1 MTLLTPDRTGGRPSP
16 HQGTDPAP
24 GLSPST
30 TELGV
35 LFGGD
40 YNPEQWDPAVWR
52 EDARLMQLAGV
63 NLVTV
68 GVFSWSRYEP
78 QPGVR
83 DFAWMDE
90 VLDLLHAHG
99 IAVDLATPTASP
111 PPWLGHLH
119 PDTLPVDADGVRL
132 GWGSR
137 NQFSPASRVYRDHAL
152 AITRDVVERYAT
164 HPAVRMWHVG
174 NELGQVCHGE
184 ESAAAFREWLRERYG
199 SLAVLNEAWGT
210 AVWSQ
215 HYGQWEEIT
224 PPRRAP
230 YHLNPTQ
237 VLDFRRYSS
246 DALRS
251 LFREQ
256 RDVIRGIDPVR
267 PVTTNFMGFFPLVDY
282 WSWADDL
289 DVVADD
295 AYPDPADPHAPST
308 SALTHDLMRSLGRGR
323 PWVLMEQ
330 AAGAVSWRPHNL
342 TKSPGRSRLESL
354 QAVARGAD
362 AVCFFQWRAATKG
375 PERFHSAMLPHAGPE
390 TRAHQGVRRLGADLA
405 RLRAVVGTRVVAR
418 VAVLFDWPSW
428 WASQSEALPT
438 DRLDALAQLRSW
450 YRPLWEDGVAVDVA
464 RPGQDLSGYDVVL
477 APQLYLLAE
486 RAAEELRA
494 HVARGGTLVLGPFGG
509 VADESAHVRTGRFP
523 ALLRDVVGLS
533 GEEWVP
539 LPDDGA
545 EVAWS
550 AGSTAARPGGRPG
563 EPSGTPGATSSRPS
577 VSEPAPVPAPVP
589 AAGTGSF
596 RAEVLGELVRS
607 EGAEVLAS
615 FRGGHLDGG
624 PAITRHGLPGGGA
637 AWYVATVPPQDVLAH
652 VLRRAL
658 AEAGVEGVAPAVRL
672 PGVEVVRRGDAL
684 FVLNH
689 GRDTVR
695 VRVEDLFP
703 RGSSSVSPSHPRA
716 EVVDLLTGLPPAA
729 GEVVL
734 AADDVVVLIERNS

>member
-1 MTLLTPDRTGGRPSP
+1 MTLLTPDRAGGRPSP
-16 HQGTDPAP
+16 GTDPAP
-24 GLSPST
+24 GLAPLT

-52 EDARLMQLAGV
+52 EDVRLMRQAGV

-99 IAVDLATPTASP
+99 VAVDLATPTASP
-111 PPWLGHLH
+111 PPWLGKLY
-119 PDTLPVDADGVRL
+119 PETLPVDADGVRL

-137 NQFSPASRVYRDHAL
+137 NQFSPASRIYRERAL
-152 AITRDVVERYAT
+152 AITRDLVERYAA

-174 NELGQVCHGE
+174 NEFGQVCHGE
-184 ESAAAFREWLRERYG
+184 ESAVAFRGWLRERYG
-199 SLAVLNEAWGT
+199 SLVALNEAWGT
-210 AVWSQ
+210 SVWSQ
-215 HYGQWEEIT
+215 HYGRWEEIT
-224 PPRRAP
+224 PPRRTP

-256 RDVIRGIDPVR
+256 RDLIREIDPVR

-282 WSWADDL
+282 WSWAEDL

-295 AYPDPADPHAPST
+295 AYPDPTDPHAAST

-362 AVCFFQWRAATKG
+362 AICFFQWRAATKG

-405 RLRAVVGTRVVAR
+405 RLRPVVGSRVGAR
-418 VAVLFDWPSW
+418 VAILFDWSSW
-428 WASQSEALPT
+428 WASQGEALPT

-477 APQLYLLAE
+477 APQLYLLTE
-486 RAAEELRA
+486 PAADTLRE
-494 HVARGGTLVLGPFGG
+494 HVVRGGTLVLGPFGG

-523 ALLRDVVGLS
+523 ALLRDVVGVS

-545 EVAWS
+545 EVVW
-550 AGSTAARPGGRPG
+550 AAAAPGRP
-563 EPSGTPGATSSRPS
+563 
-577 VSEPAPVPAPVP
+577 
-589 AAGTGSF
+589 GSF
-596 RAEVLGELVRS
+596 RAEVLGELLRS

-615 FRGGHLDGG
+615 FQGGHLDGA
-624 PAITRHGLPGGGA
+624 PAITRHRRPGSGA
-637 AWYVATVPPQDVLAH
+637 AWYVGTVPPQDALAD
-652 VLRRAL
+652 VLRQAI
-658 AEAGVEGVAPAVRL
+658 AEAGVEGAAPAVRL

-689 GRDTVR
+689 GRGTVR
-695 VRVEDLFP
+695 VRVEDLLP
-703 RGSSSVSPSHPRA
+703 GSSSALPRHPGS

-734 AADDVVVLIERNS
+734 AADDAVVLIERNS